1 MKYLDLTFPTPQQNL
16 ACDEALLLRCEDD
29 NENEVLRF
37 WEPREH
43 FAVVGYST
51 RIHSEVHL
59 SACRAQRVPVLRRC
73 SGGGTVLQGPGCLNY
88 SLTLKIHGRPSLHD
102 ITETNAFIV
111 GRLKQALEPLLD
123 SEIAIQGVSDLALGA
138 QKFSGNAQY
147 RKRRALL
154 FHGTFLLK
162 FDIPLI
168 DKLIPPPP
176 KQPLY
181 RQNRPHGEFLINLN
195 LPATTIKSALKQS
208 WGAGEELKDVSFD
221 TIETLVR
228 KRYSKDEW
236 NLRL

>member
-1 MKYLDLTFPTPQQNL
+1 M
-16 ACDEALLLRCEDD
+16 
-29 NENEVLRF
+29 
-37 WEPREH
+37 
-43 FAVVGYST
+43 
-51 RIHSEVHL
+51 
-59 SACRAQRVPVLRRC
+59 
-73 SGGGTVLQGPGCLNY
+73 
-88 SLTLKIHGRPSLHD
+88 
-102 ITETNAFIV
+102 

-123 SEIAIQGVSDLALGA
+123 SEVAIQGVSDLARGA